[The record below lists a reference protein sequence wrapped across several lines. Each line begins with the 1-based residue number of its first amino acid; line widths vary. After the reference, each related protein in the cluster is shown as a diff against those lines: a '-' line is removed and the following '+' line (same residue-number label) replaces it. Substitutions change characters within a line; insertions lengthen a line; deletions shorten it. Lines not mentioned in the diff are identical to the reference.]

1 MYAWVDN
8 QWACWVYTGIPL
20 SMSTSLPWHISPA
33 SVSNWTWLQHQWN
46 SSHPLWNVTWTDI
59 DSGVKQWYDRPRPLV
74 DYSTWDGSGGL
85 TVEAN
90 GAGPWSWI
98 APLCIENLKGQV
110 WVCRTL
116 TGLCQTP
123 TLKHTWE
130 MQSAVWAAVPN
141 GALWVCSSH
150 GSHAVLYNVL
160 VPYWLCVHL
169 LYKEIG
175 AYRCATPGLRRGW
188 IAWPLNKGMSGLPRL
203 HEFSSICLN
212 SKWISLAL
220 KDWNTGGI

>member
-1 MYAWVDN
+1 MLQIDAEPPVEVCKVWYSRPGRPPLPTTDLLADQTLACILPEGHDWSLLVPITALFVPRIQTNTLVDWVHTYASVTN
-8 QWACWVYTGIPL
+8 QSACWVCTEIPL
-20 SMSTSLPWHISPA
+20 NASSSLPWHISPA

-90 GAGPWSWI
+90 VAGPWSWI

-123 TLKHTWE
+123 TLKHAWE
-130 MQSAVWAAVPN
+130 V
-141 GALWVCSSH
+141 
-150 GSHAVLYNVL
+150 
-160 VPYWLCVHL
+160 
-169 LYKEIG
+169 
-175 AYRCATPGLRRGW
+175 
-188 IAWPLNKGMSGLPRL
+188 
-203 HEFSSICLN
+203 
-212 SKWISLAL
+212 
-220 KDWNTGGI
+220 